1 LQARPTI
8 AVLGGTGDLGSA
20 LARRWAA
27 AGYPI
32 VLGSRSKE
40 KAEAAAREMN
50 ANDGSAISGED
61 NRTAAAKADIVVI
74 AVPYASHDAILNEI
88 KPAVMG
94 KIVVD
99 AVVPLVPPKVSVV
112 KLPPDGSAALSAQR
126 LLAGAARVQS
136 AFHNV
141 SASKLKSSGPVDCDV
156 LVFGDDREAREI
168 VIELANAAGT
178 RGVDGGPL
186 ANSAAA
192 EALTS
197 VLIGINRRY
206 KVDSAGLADLPQHR
220 PCQIESKQRLLD
232 APALAVPLHPPIPL
246 GDIAQGVGMSPGEL
260 QGDDILRPM
269 RLHGGLLHRVR
280 FLVHHITSRRASL
293 VPMLAFLVFHVL
305 NQPPDRVGIVAVL
318 VPAGLDQTNKCFSSR
333 HARLMLEQTVGK
345 LAVHPVPALAT
356 GGLVTVEQVVA
367 QPPVLNFVL
376 VEYLLWRQRRR
387 LAAVIV
393 V

>member
-1 LQARPTI
+1 MQARPTI

-50 ANDGSAISGED
+50 ANHGSAVSGED
-61 NRTAAAKADIVVI
+61 NRTAAAKADIVVL
-74 AVPYASHDAILNEI
+74 AVPYANHDAILNEI

-99 AVVPLVPPKVSVV
+99 TVVPLVPPKVSVV

-126 LLAGAARVQS
+126 LLAGARVQS

-141 SASKLKSSGPVDCDV
+141 SASKLKSGGLVDCDV
-156 LVFGDDREAREI
+156 LVFGDDKEARAI

-178 RGVDGGPL
+178 RGIDGGPL

-206 KVDSAGLADLPQHR
+206 KVDGGAGIRITGLPT
-220 PCQIESKQRLLD
+220 
-232 APALAVPLHPPIPL
+232 A
-246 GDIAQGVGMSPGEL
+246 
-260 QGDDILRPM
+260 
-269 RLHGGLLHRVR
+269 
-280 FLVHHITSRRASL
+280 
-293 VPMLAFLVFHVL
+293 
-305 NQPPDRVGIVAVL
+305 
-318 VPAGLDQTNKCFSSR
+318 
-333 HARLMLEQTVGK
+333 
-345 LAVHPVPALAT
+345 
-356 GGLVTVEQVVA
+356 
-367 QPPVLNFVL
+367 
-376 VEYLLWRQRRR
+376 QRR
-387 LAAVIV
+387 
-393 V
+393 